1 MVIIADALLEYETL
15 AGEQIEA
22 LFNTGRM
29 LDRHDGT
36 VDDRPNDDN
45 SNDTGLS
52 FDDVD
57 DLLDD
62 MK

>member
-1 MVIIADALLEYETL
+1 MVVIADALLEYETL

-36 VDDRPNDDN
+36 VDDRPNDEN
-45 SNDTGLS
+45 SNSSSSS
-52 FDDVD
+52 FDDAD